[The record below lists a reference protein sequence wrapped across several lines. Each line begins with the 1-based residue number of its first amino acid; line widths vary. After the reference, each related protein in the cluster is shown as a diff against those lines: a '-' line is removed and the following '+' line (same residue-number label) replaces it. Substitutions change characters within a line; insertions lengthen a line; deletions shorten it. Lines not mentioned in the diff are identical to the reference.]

1 MKANGVLQIVL
12 TIAVVVLFILQFT
25 GKSATAGEG
34 GENITP
40 AASAKILFINEDTL
54 LAKYEYFNMKRLEI
68 EDAKYT
74 IEVELQGKVQKLQQ
88 EITAFQKKAQSG
100 AYSPK
105 ELQNMQEDLEK
116 KQNQLMVEEQ
126 IKSEEIITL
135 TQNLNR
141 ELKTKLDTIL
151 LDVRKEMNIDFIM
164 TYGIQSSI
172 LSANQSL
179 DITDK
184 VLAKLNAK

>member
-1 MKANGVLQIVL
+1 MKANGVLQIML
-12 TIAVVVLFILQFT
+12 TIAVAILFILQFT
-25 GKSATAGEG
+25 GKTASSESG
-34 GENITP
+34 NDTP
-40 AASAKILFINEDTL
+40 ATSAKILFINEDTL
-54 LAKYEYFNMKRLEI
+54 LAKYEYFNTKRLEI

-74 IEVELQGKVQKLQQ
+74 VEVDLQGKVQKLQQ
-88 EITAFQKKAQSG
+88 EISAFQKKAQSG

-105 ELQNMQEDLEK
+105 ELQTMQEGLEK

-126 IKSEEIITL
+126 IKSEEIIAL
-135 TQNLNR
+135 TQTLNK

-151 LDVRKEMNIDFIM
+151 TDLRKEMGTDFIM

-172 LSANQSL
+172 LSANDSL

-184 VLAKLNAK
+184 VLARLNKK

>member
-12 TIAVVVLFILQFT
+12 TIAVIVLFILHFT
-25 GKSATAGEG
+25 SKSS
-34 GENITP
+34 P
-40 AASAKILFINEDTL
+40 AAANSPEGDKTGVKIYYINEDSL
-54 LAKYEYFNMKRLEI
+54 LTKYEYFNTKRLEI

-74 IEVELQGKVQKLQQ
+74 VEVDLQAKVQKLQQ

-105 ELQNMQEDLEK
+105 ELQTMQEGLEK

-135 TQNLNR
+135 TQSLNK
-141 ELKTKLDTIL
+141 ELKTKLDSIL
-151 LDVRKEMNIDFIM
+151 LDLRSSMNADFIL
-164 TYGIQSSI
+164 TYGVQSSI
-172 LSANQSL
+172 LSANDSL
-179 DITDK
+179 DITEK
-184 VLAKLNAK
+184 VLSQLNNK